1 MHQDCNLNL
10 TTAKKS
16 PVVFYNLQNCDS
28 HLLFQ
33 EVGKIWFQNVIPKAI
48 GQCMSFTI
56 EQIKNVINPG
66 LPLVFIGILYFLNV
80 LLNNLVKK

>member
-1 MHQDCNLNL
+1 MIHIFYF
-10 TTAKKS
+10 KKLEKYD
-16 PVVFYNLQNCDS
+16 F
-28 HLLFQ
+28 
-33 EVGKIWFQNVIPKAI
+33 KINVIPKAI